1 MTYRSAVSSVVEH
14 YIDTVGVTDSNPVS
28 RTLFHAEEVDPFSAC
43 STLQTNRAFLKSAS
57 KTMGD
62 DLITNRKAL
71 RDYQILETYE
81 AGIVLRGSEVKSL
94 RAGQGNMTDAFAR
107 IENNEVWL
115 YQFDIQPYKQA
126 NQFNHE
132 PKAVRR
138 LLLHRQEIRKL
149 FGLVAVKGRALVAL
163 KMYWKKRHLKVLLGV
178 GIGKNVRDKR
188 EDLKKAVAKRE
199 MDQAMKE
206 SRRK

>member
-1 MTYRSAVSSVVEH
+1 
-14 YIDTVGVTDSNPVS
+14 
-28 RTLFHAEEVDPFSAC
+28 
-43 STLQTNRAFLKSAS
+43 
-57 KTMGD
+57 MGE
-62 DLITNRKAL
+62 DLITNRKAH
-71 RDYQILETYE
+71 RDYEILETYE
-81 AGIVLRGSEVKSL
+81 AGIVLRGTEVKSL
-94 RAGQGNMTDAFAR
+94 RAGQGNLTDAFAR

-126 NQFNHE
+126 HKYNHE

-149 FGLVAVKGRALVAL
+149 FGIVAVKGRTLVAL

-199 MDQAMKE
+199 IDQAIKE
-206 SRRK
+206 ARRR

>member
-1 MTYRSAVSSVVEH
+1 
-14 YIDTVGVTDSNPVS
+14 
-28 RTLFHAEEVDPFSAC
+28 
-43 STLQTNRAFLKSAS
+43 
-57 KTMGD
+57 MGD
-62 DLITNRKAL
+62 DLITNRKAH
-71 RDYQILETYE
+71 RDYEILETYE
-81 AGIVLRGSEVKSL
+81 AGIVLVGSEVKSL
-94 RAGQGNMTDAFAR
+94 RAGQGNLTDAFAR

-126 NQFNHE
+126 HIYNHE

-149 FGLVAVKGRALVAL
+149 YDLVAIKGRTLVAL
-163 KMYWKKRHLKVLLGV
+163 KMYWKNRHLKVLLGV

-188 EDLKKAVAKRE
+188 EDLKKAAAKRE
-199 MDQAMKE
+199 MDQALKE